1 MYPDAS
7 EWRWSLGQEPRATG
21 GRLRYVTRYLRRVG
35 IFLFVVM
42 ASAGV
47 GWSIV
52 GGSSTVAFSG
62 VSAGKPGAGPS
73 QVVAPVVVPA
83 RCDAS
88 SASCGQG
95 ATLITATYVGEATVY
110 GASIYKLMVIG
121 KVRFVPVPS
130 ASFSPA
136 SASNMDLLAFGYPAR
151 PPSGEPLAQ
160 WEHTY
165 GRVIGSDG
173 PAYGYATRS
182 SVARGLCIA
191 SQWLRSPTFP
201 TPTSCGTAP
210 GFPANCQEV
219 PSGTADATSI
229 S

>member
-1 MYPDAS
+1 LEQLHGRMVRGVLSKAS
-7 EWRWSLGQEPRATG
+7 PTGHWYLQFGLIAFVAGAVAATACASPSKSA
-21 GRLRYVTRYLRRVG
+21 VG
-35 IFLFVVM
+35 TT
-42 ASAGV
+42 SH
-47 GWSIV
+47 S
-52 GGSSTVAFSG
+52 
-62 VSAGKPGAGPS
+62 
-73 QVVAPVVVPA
+73 APVA
-83 RCDAS
+83 RAS
-88 SASCGQG
+88 DSTTSASCGQG
-95 ATLITATYVGEATVY
+95 ATLVSATYVGEATVY

-136 SASNMDLLAFGYPAR
+136 SASNMELLAFGYPAR
-151 PPSGEPLAQ
+151 PPSGEPLSQ